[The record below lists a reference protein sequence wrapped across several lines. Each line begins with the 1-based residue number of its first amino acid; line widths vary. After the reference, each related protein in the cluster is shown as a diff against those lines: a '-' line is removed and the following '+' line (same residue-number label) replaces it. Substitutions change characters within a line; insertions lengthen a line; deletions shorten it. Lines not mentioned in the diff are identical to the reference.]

1 MWRTVRPSE
10 VYFQVLTSISRS
22 RDRTSPPLTKR
33 KFSLVARL
41 DVQLKTPEPAG
52 RLQPVVPA
60 RLVRKRKPPL
70 ARAANSLF
78 AIALKVFALAV
89 AEPSPQTKLP
99 ANPFVEANFPKAN
112 E

>member
-1 MWRTVRPSE
+1 LRRDKTSAPS
-10 VYFQVLTSISRS
+10 TS
-22 RDRTSPPLTKR
+22 R
-33 KFSLVARL
+33 KFSFVVRL
-41 DVQLKTPEPAG
+41 EVQLKTPEPAG

-60 RLVRKRKPPL
+60 RFVRKRKPPL

-78 AIALKVFALAV
+78 AIALKVCALAV

-99 ANPFVEANFPKAN
+99 LWPFVEANLPNAN